1 MVIRERSQSNNSS
14 SLSKIAELAAIFFRK
29 SQCLFEVG
37 PSRLHYT
44 FLLGPARIRS
54 FYRPTSLCPAPSP
67 CTGRAV
73 SNGLL
78 QCGWITAFTG
88 VKQERIYVNKQQRPE
103 KFLVAF
109 SGKVFWLE
117 FWSFESSVQIFW
129 EFIHGWYSVHFRE
142 IGRYCWYPKACPGF
156 FTFSLFLEI

>member
-1 MVIRERSQSNNSS
+1 MFVWSRSQSTA
-14 SLSKIAELAAIFFRK
+14 L
-29 SQCLFEVG
+29 
-37 PSRLHYT
+37 
-44 FLLGPARIRS
+44 PARIRS
-54 FYRPTSLCPAPSP
+54 FHRPTSLCPAPSP

-88 VKQERIYVNKQQRPE
+88 VKRERIYVNKQQRPE
-103 KFLVAF
+103 IFLVAF

-129 EFIHGWYSVHFRE
+129 EFILGWYSVHFRE

-156 FTFSLFLEI
+156 FTFSVLISRDIASTLKTLLKSNTI